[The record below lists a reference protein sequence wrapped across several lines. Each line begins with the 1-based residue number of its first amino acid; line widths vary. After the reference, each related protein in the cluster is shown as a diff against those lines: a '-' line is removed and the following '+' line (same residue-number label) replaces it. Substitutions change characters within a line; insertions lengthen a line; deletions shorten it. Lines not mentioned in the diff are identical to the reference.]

1 MTVHP
6 SWIRTKWLEP
16 GKINFID
23 GLLKKHRLHT
33 VCRSAKCPN
42 IGECF
47 SRHHLTFIILGDVCT
62 RNCRFCAVATGDP
75 LALDLEESQRIAELV
90 KVLGLKDV
98 VITSVTRDDLIDGG
112 ADLFRQTIAI
122 LRNRFPDIAIEIL
135 TPDFNGNKLAIE
147 IIMNSPPDVWA
158 HNLETV
164 PELYRTVRPQASYGM
179 SLSVLEQIK
188 LKSNDILTKSG
199 IMLGLG
205 EKPQAVLGVLD
216 DLKSVAVDIVTLGQ
230 YLQPDKN
237 CLKPDRYISP
247 EDFKKYAEYAY
258 QLGFKQVLSG
268 PLVRS
273 SYRSS

>member
-62 RNCRFCAVATGDP
+62 RNCRVCAVATGDP